1 MKDLMHLF
9 LESSCAPIK
18 TAVYY
23 VFENPVILTHPD
35 APSNQG
41 MMDEEGLFNIFSN
54 LVPPKR
60 IPGHK

>member
-41 MMDEEGLFNIFSN
+41 NGHDEKAY
-54 LVPPKR
+54 P
-60 IPGHK
+60 